1 MACSSRANP
10 RLFCRW
16 RSVTFYSEGVGCT
29 SQPAGI
35 LIGLPA
41 YRQATRQTMWG
52 NTLIIDHLISPASSG
67 DLQGK
72 EEDKLVLSWEQRRWM
87 RGRFTTLN
95 GRKIG
100 VALPTGTTLA
110 PDSLLWIAPDWFL
123 RVEAATE
130 AVLEVTPSGY
140 MEAIKIAFEV
150 GNRHF
155 PLAMQESKILVPD
168 DKAMVTLMDRLG
180 APWQRRLAVFNPI
193 GNTQGH
199 LHG

>member
-1 MACSSRANP
+1 
-10 RLFCRW
+10 
-16 RSVTFYSEGVGCT
+16 
-29 SQPAGI
+29 
-35 LIGLPA
+35 
-41 YRQATRQTMWG
+41 MWG
-52 NTLIIDHLISPASSG
+52 NTLIIDHLIPPASPG

-87 RGRFTTLN
+87 RGRFTTHN

-100 VALPTGTTLA
+100 VALPTGTALP
-110 PDSLLWIAPDWFL
+110 PDAILWIAPDWYL

-130 AVLEVTPSGY
+130 AVLEVVPSSY
-140 MEAIKIAFEV
+140 AEAIKIAFEV

-155 PLAMQESKILVPD
+155 PLAMQENRILVPD

-180 APWQRRLAVFNPI
+180 APWQRRHAIFNPI